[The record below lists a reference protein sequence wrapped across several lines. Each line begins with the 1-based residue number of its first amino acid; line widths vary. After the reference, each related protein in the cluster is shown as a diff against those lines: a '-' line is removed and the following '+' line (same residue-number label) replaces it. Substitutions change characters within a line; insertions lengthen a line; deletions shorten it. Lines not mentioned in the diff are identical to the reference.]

1 MGSAARAVSI
11 PSPIG
16 TISARLDDTGLLF
29 LGFGDEPA
37 GQPPKYLAAGLAAY
51 FAGDLDALALI
62 PLSSALRLKPVHEE
76 LRRIPPGETLTYTEL
91 ARRAGAGNARGA
103 GAVCAANPVSLV
115 IPCHR
120 AVGKDGSLRGYGWGL
135 DRKAW
140 LLRHEGALRA

>member
-1 MGSAARAVSI
+1 MGSAARAVSV

-16 TISARLDDTGLLF
+16 TISVRLDDTGLLF
-29 LGFGDEPA
+29 LGFGDEA
-37 GQPPKYLAAGLAAY
+37 AEEPPEYLVAGLEAY
-51 FAGDLDALALI
+51 FAGELEALGLI
-62 PLSSALRLKPVHEE
+62 PLSSTLRLKRVHEE

-140 LLRHEGALRA
+140 LLRHEGAHE